1 MEQISNNIAYIFK
14 NPLLIPTIETCIL
27 MEIQD
32 AVHGPD
38 IHITLVEQYFRQKNY
53 KEKPSMSIIFL

>member
-1 MEQISNNIAYIFK
+1 MVQTLNNIAYIFK
-14 NPLLIPTIETCIL
+14 NPLLIPTMETCIH

-38 IHITLVEQYFRQKNY
+38 THITLAEQLSQ
-53 KEKPSMSIIFL
+53 I